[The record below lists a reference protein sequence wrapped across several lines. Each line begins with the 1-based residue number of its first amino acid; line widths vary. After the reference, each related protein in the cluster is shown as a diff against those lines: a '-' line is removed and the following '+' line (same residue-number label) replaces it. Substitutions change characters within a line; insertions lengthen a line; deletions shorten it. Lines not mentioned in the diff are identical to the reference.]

1 MVEVCH
7 RSLSIEE
14 GNIMVEVCHCA
25 LSIEEGNII
34 VEVCHR
40 SLSIEEGNIMVEVCH
55 RSLSIEEGIEL
66 TYFLF
71 YLDRI
76 WTHIVDTLQ
85 HQSLNLMSNALDVA

>member
-1 MVEVCH
+1 VCH

-14 GNIMVEVCHCA
+14 GNIM
-25 LSIEEGNII
+25 

-55 RSLSIEEGIEL
+55 RSLSIEKGIEL

-76 WTHIVDTLQ
+76 
-85 HQSLNLMSNALDVA
+85 